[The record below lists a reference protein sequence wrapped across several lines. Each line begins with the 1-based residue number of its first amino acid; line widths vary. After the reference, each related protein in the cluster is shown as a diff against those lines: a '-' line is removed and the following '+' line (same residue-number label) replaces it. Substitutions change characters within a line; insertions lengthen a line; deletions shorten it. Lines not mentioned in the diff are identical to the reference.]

1 MEKAVRIAMAPM
13 TQTVAILKR
22 RKLDASGPA
31 PTTETVQSEPEQ
43 AEPPQVKPA
52 ETKITKAKPKKRK
65 AQPVKVRHSPR
76 YCVFKEQ

>member
-1 MEKAVRIAMAPM
+1 MAPM

-43 AEPPQVKPA
+43 AQVKPA